1 MKAHQTDF
9 SRGSVYKNI
18 IQVMLPM
25 MVAQL
30 LNLLYNIVD
39 RMYIG
44 QMAGVGSQA
53 LSGLGLCFPI
63 LMFVT
68 AFANLVG
75 SGGAPLC
82 AMERGSG
89 NREEAERIM
98 CNSFYLLL
106 LLGGGLTA
114 AGLIFHRPLLYLFGA
129 SDAIYPY
136 AGDYIVIYL
145 CGTVFV
151 MISLGMNPFINSQ
164 GYARTGMLT
173 VLLGA
178 CANIALDPVF
188 IFGFGWGVRG
198 AAFATI
204 LSQMLSAVWVVR
216 FLARGQA
223 ELKLKAS
230 CMRLKA
236 GRVRRILSLGT
247 AGFVMSCTNSVV
259 QAACN
264 SMLQSFGGDL
274 YIGVMTVVNSIRE
287 IAQTPAQ
294 AMGDGASPV
303 MSFNYGEGKYRR
315 VKKAIWFMTA
325 LTAGYLAVMWLV
337 LFLIPRPFIL
347 IFNQGTEL
355 VEAAVPC
362 LHLYFFGFF
371 MMAFQI
377 AGQSVFKSLGK
388 AKQAVFFSLFRKIII
403 VVPLTFLLPR
413 VSSLGVMG
421 VFLAEP
427 ISNFIGGAACF
438 LTMGITVLPELRK
451 EKLVRQTRKRL

>member
-1 MKAHQTDF
+1 MKAHQTNF
-9 SRGSVYKNI
+9 SQGSVQKNI
-18 IQVMLPM
+18 MQVMLPM

-44 QMAGVGSQA
+44 QMKDVGTQA

-82 AMERGSG
+82 AMERGKG
-89 NREEAERIM
+89 NRQEAERIM
-98 CNSFYLLL
+98 CNSFFLLL
-106 LLGGGLTA
+106 LLGAGLTI
-114 AGLIFHRPLLYLFGA
+114 AGLIFHKPLLYLFGA

-136 AGDYIVIYL
+136 ARDYIMIYL
-145 CGTVFV
+145 CGSIFV
-151 MISLGMNPFINSQ
+151 MIALGMNPFINSQ
-164 GYARTGMLT
+164 GFARVGMLT

-178 CANIALDPVF
+178 LANIALDPVF
-188 IFGFGWGVRG
+188 IFVLGWGVRG

-204 LSQMLSAVWVVR
+204 LSQFLSAVWVVG
-216 FLARGQA
+216 FLRGRNA
-223 ELKLKAS
+223 ELKLRREEF
-230 CMRLKA
+230 RLEA
-236 GRVRRILSLGT
+236 RRVKKILSLGT

-264 SMLQSFGGDL
+264 SMLQTFGGDL

-303 MSFNYGEGKYRR
+303 MSYNYGEGQCRK
-315 VKKAIWFMTA
+315 VKRGIWFMTL
-325 LTAGYLAVMWLV
+325 LTVIYLAAMWLI
-337 LFLIPRPFIL
+337 LFLFPRLFIS
-347 IFNQGTEL
+347 IFNRDPEL
-355 VEAAVPC
+355 VETAVPC

-388 AKQAVFFSLFRKIII
+388 ARQAIFFSLFRKIII
-403 VVPLTFLLPR
+403 VVPLTFILPS
-413 VSSLGVMG
+413 VAGLGVMG

-438 LTMGITVLPELRK
+438 ITMCATILPELRIDNGRT
-451 EKLVRQTRKRL
+451 L

>member
-9 SRGSVYKNI
+9 SHGGVYGNI

-44 QMAGVGSQA
+44 QMKGVGTQA

-75 SGGAPLC
+75 SGGSPLC
-82 AMERGSG
+82 AMERGRG
-89 NREEAERIM
+89 NREEAEWIM
-98 CNSFYLLL
+98 CNSFRLLL
-106 LLGGGLTA
+106 LLGIGLTA
-114 AGLIFHRPLLYLFGA
+114 AGLIFHKPILYLFGA

-136 AGDYIVIYL
+136 ARDYIMIYL
-145 CGTVFV
+145 CGSPFV
-151 MISLGMNPFINSQ
+151 MIALGMNPFINSQ
-164 GYARTGMLT
+164 GFARTGMLT

-178 CANIALDPVF
+178 CANIALDPLF
-188 IFGFGWGVRG
+188 IFGLGWGVRG
-198 AAFATI
+198 AALATI
-204 LSQMLSAVWVVR
+204 LSQLLSALWVVR
-216 FLARGQA
+216 FLTWGPA
-223 ELKLKAS
+223 ELKL
-230 CMRLKA
+230 RA
-236 GRVRRILSLGT
+236 GRIKLQAARVRRILGLGT

-259 QAACN
+259 QAVCN
-264 SMLQSFGGDL
+264 STLQTFGGDL

-303 MSFNYGEGKYRR
+303 LSFNYGEGQYGK
-315 VKKAIWFMTA
+315 VKKGIWFMTA
-325 LTAGYLAVMWLV
+325 LTAAYLAAIWLV
-337 LFLIPRPFIL
+337 LFLFPRPFIR
-347 IFNQGTEL
+347 IFNGESAL
-355 VEAAVPC
+355 AEAAVPC

-403 VVPLTFLLPR
+403 VVPLTLLLPH
-413 VSSLGVMG
+413 VAELGVMG

-438 LTMGITVLPELRK
+438 LTMGFTVLPELRK
-451 EKLVRQTRKRL
+451 DRVE

>member
-1 MKAHQTDF
+1 MRARQTDF
-9 SRGSVYKNI
+9 SHGSVKKNI
-18 IQVMLPM
+18 LQVMLPM

-44 QMAGVGSQA
+44 QMKGAGTKA

-75 SGGAPLC
+75 SGGSPLC
-82 AMERGSG
+82 AMERGKG
-89 NREEAERIM
+89 DRKEAEKIM
-98 CNSFYLLL
+98 CNSFHLLI
-106 LLGGGLTA
+106 LLGIALTA
-114 AGLIFHRPLLYLFGA
+114 AGLLFHRPLLYLFGA

-136 AGDYIVIYL
+136 ARDYIMIYL
-145 CGTVFV
+145 CGSIFV
-151 MISLGMNPFINSQ
+151 MIALGMNPFINSQ
-164 GYARTGMLT
+164 GFARTGMLT

-178 CANIALDPVF
+178 VTNIALDPVF
-188 IFGFGWGVRG
+188 IFVFGWGVRG
-198 AAFATI
+198 AALATI
-204 LSQMLSAVWVVR
+204 LSQFLSALWVIR
-216 FLARGQA
+216 FLTRGPA
-223 ELKLKAS
+223 ELKLRVS
-230 CMRLKA
+230 GMRLKA
-236 GRVRRILSLGT
+236 QRVKKILSLGM
-247 AGFVMSCTNSVV
+247 AGFVMSCTNSAV

-264 SMLQSFGGDL
+264 SMLQTFGGDL

-287 IAQTPAQ
+287 IAQTPAM

-303 MSFNYGEGKYRR
+303 MSFNYGEGQYGK
-315 VKKAIWFMTA
+315 VKEGIRFMTV
-325 LTAGYLAVMWLV
+325 LTVVYLAAMWLV
-337 LFLIPRPFIL
+337 LFLFPKPFIS
-347 IFNQGTEL
+347 IFNRDPKL
-355 VEAAVPC
+355 VDAAVPC

-371 MMAFQI
+371 MMAFQV

-388 AKQAVFFSLFRKIII
+388 ARQAVFFSLFRKIII

-413 VSSLGVMG
+413 VAGLGVTG

-438 LTMGITVLPELRK
+438 ITMCATVLPELRIDK
-451 EKLVRQTRKRL
+451 GRTL